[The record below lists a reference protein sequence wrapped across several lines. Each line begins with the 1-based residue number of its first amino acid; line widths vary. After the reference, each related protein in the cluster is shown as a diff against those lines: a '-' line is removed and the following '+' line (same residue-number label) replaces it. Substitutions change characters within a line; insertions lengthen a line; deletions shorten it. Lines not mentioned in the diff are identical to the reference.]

1 MIFGDKLLYLRAL
14 FAFAFRNNPLLSV
27 SLALSIF
34 SVFLELLAMASL
46 MPLASIVAGASAP
59 GDTIVV
65 KLLLMMGLPPTG
77 ETVLLFF
84 LVVFGSRILTQLIG
98 QTLTIYLGRRM
109 MLHLTSQ
116 AFTALIFDVPVK
128 VLEEKSIGYFI
139 SLAGDE
145 ASRASNLIVII
156 TQFLATGLLAVL
168 YFAAIISYSPLVA
181 LAVLIFLTLTFLALF
196 ESFRISHRFGARQVE
211 QSQAAGSL
219 FLDALNGLR
228 SVRSFSAEEY
238 VTRSY
243 YNQMR
248 AYVRTLAIIDAV
260 SLFARLGPALFLLL
274 VCAVLS
280 SWPAARASFSLDL
293 PFLVTMVILLMRFF
307 PIVGQG
313 LNLALRVIADARAG
327 RDVTQIIRD
336 YRGGVRALPVRSDA
350 VERIEARDVCFSHI
364 DGKAV
369 LHNLSLS
376 LVKGH
381 SYVISGRSGSGKST
395 FLDLLLGFYAPSEGR
410 ILVNGTDLAELGE
423 LKLRQRILL
432 VSQEAAIFNDTVASN
447 LKLGMDVT
455 TEDIERACEIACIHD
470 FISDLPDG
478 FETLLQYRGSNLSG
492 GQKQRIGIARAVL
505 RRPDV
510 LLLDESTSAL
520 DSETREKVVSNLRKE
535 FSDRIIVFVSH
546 DEFVATQVDHV
557 FDMAAINFADK
568 PDLIMPAGNAA

>member
-1 MIFGDKLLYLRAL
+1 MYLRAL
-14 FAFAFRNNPLLSV
+14 FGFAFRNNPLLSV
-27 SLALSIF
+27 SLALSVV

-46 MPLASIVAGASAP
+46 MPLASIVAGGSAP
-59 GDTIVV
+59 DDTIVV
-65 KLLLMMGLPPTG
+65 KLLVLMGIQPIG
-77 ETVLLFF
+77 EAILLFF
-84 LVVFGSRILTQLIG
+84 LVVFASRILTQLIG

-116 AFTALIFDVPVK
+116 AFSALIFDVPVK
-128 VLEEKSIGYFI
+128 ALEQKSIGYFI

-145 ASRASNLIVII
+145 ASRASNLIVIV

-168 YFAAIISYSPLVA
+168 YFAAIVSYSVVVA
-181 LAVLIFLTLTFLALF
+181 IAVLVFLALTFLALF
-196 ESFRISHRFGARQVE
+196 ESFRVSHRLGVRQVE

-243 YNQMR
+243 YDQMR

-274 VCAVLS
+274 SVAVLS

-327 RDVTQIIRD
+327 RDVTQIIGD
-336 YRGGVRALPVRSDA
+336 YRGGSRAPAVRSDV
-350 VERIEARDVCFSHI
+350 VERIEANDVCFSHV
-364 DGKAV
+364 DGKSV
-369 LHNLSLS
+369 LQDLNISLP
-376 LVKGH
+376 KGQ
-381 SYVISGRSGSGKST
+381 SYAIVGRSGSGKST
-395 FLDLLLGFYAPSEGR
+395 FFDLLLGFYAPDKGR
-410 ILVNGTDLAELGE
+410 ILVNGVDLAELGAF
-423 LKLRQRILL
+423 KLRQRILL
-432 VSQEAAIFNDTVASN
+432 VSQDAAIFNDTVAGN
-447 LKLGMDVT
+447 LKLGMSVT
-455 TEDIERACEIACIHD
+455 QQEIERACAIACIHD
-470 FISDLPDG
+470 FILNLPEG
-478 FETLLQYRGSNLSG
+478 YETLLQYRGSNLSG

-520 DSETREKVVSNLRKE
+520 DSETREQVVSNLREE
-535 FSDRIIVFVSH
+535 FKDRIIVFVSH
-546 DEFVATQVDHV
+546 DDFVASQVDHV
-557 FDMAAINFADK
+557 FDMAEISSADK
-568 PDLIMPAGNAA
+568 SGLAVSTGNAA